1 MLLMGHMREGRRTT
15 MKEYEVFKE
24 RFRQGLKESGLTPLS
39 FSEKIGVPVE
49 TVNEWATNLRL
60 PNATDVVKIAQALGV
75 SADYLLGMT

>member
-39 FSEKIGVPVE
+39 FSRSY
-49 TVNEWATNLRL
+49 ATLFFREDRGAGNDGER
-60 PNATDVVKIAQALGV
+60 VGH
-75 SADYLLGMT
+75 

>member
-39 FSEKIGVPVE
+39 FSEKIGVPVPAPE
-49 TVNEWATNLRL
+49 RYGCRKDRAGTRRVRGL
-60 PNATDVVKIAQALGV
+60 
-75 SADYLLGMT
+75 SARDDRGRQS